1 MMRNFLL
8 AGTAAVVVG
17 LAASS
22 AFAFPAN
29 SPYAIW
35 EPEAVDQGIAPYG
48 GFAGDRRYDAGV
60 PRHREFIEPGL
71 NEGRSAF
78 VEGDPDPYGDQFGWT
93 VQTPEDS
100 TYYSRG
106 R

>member
-1 MMRNFLL
+1 MRNFLL

-35 EPEAVDQGIAPYG
+35 EPQAVDQGMTPDG
-48 GFAGDRRYDAGV
+48 GFAGDRGYDADL
-60 PRHREFIEPGL
+60 PRHRDVVGLGL

-78 VEGDPDPYGDQFGWT
+78 VEGDPDRYVDPFGWT

-100 TYYSRG
+100 NYYSRG

>member
-35 EPEAVDQGIAPYG
+35 EPQAVDQGIAPSR
-48 GFAGDRRYDAGV
+48 AIAAMT
-60 PRHREFIEPGL
+60 P
-71 NEGRSAF
+71 AF
-78 VEGDPDPYGDQFGWT
+78 RAIASSSSPD
-93 VQTPEDS
+93 
-100 TYYSRG
+100 
-106 R
+106 